1 MAATHKQNSEEHMIE
16 KVNSGGSLVDASED
30 RSVSVSSASVASP
43 LVSDS
48 RGLVEAHAAIE
59 RAIEAASI
67 DGLNVVGFGE
77 VTLAVAWPT
86 DAPTMVIKRLPM
98 FANQARFDAYAALIR
113 ENMAQLAARGVPH
126 VRTEVQSVPAADG
139 GVVGYLVQPFLA
151 PGVLLP
157 DILRDCS
164 EGQARAK
171 LADLVDYVC
180 AAVDQDLGLDAQL
193 PNWAEIDGRLAT
205 LDVSTPF
212 MRDRAGHHRLDLP
225 LLVSIYPALLRHPLA
240 RWVLPGVLD
249 RYHDRR
255 AVLLDVAGNMMRQG
269 LNDRLPIWLEEAN
282 RRLDSPIT
290 EAEVEKY
297 FKSDTGTWA
306 AMQRMRR
313 LDSWWQRKVRRRPY
327 PFLLAPR
334 YDNKIDY
341 STTLGKV

>member
-1 MAATHKQNSEEHMIE
+1 MP
-16 KVNSGGSLVDASED
+16 
-30 RSVSVSSASVASP
+30 SVAA
-43 LVSDS
+43 DS
-48 RGLVEAHAAIE
+48 AQDGQGLAEAHAAIE
-59 RAIEAASI
+59 QAIQGASI

-86 DAPTMVIKRLPM
+86 EGLTMVIKRLPA
-98 FANQARFDAYAALIR
+98 FANRARFDAYAELVT

-126 VRTEVQSVPAADG
+126 VPTEVQCVPAADG

-157 DILRDCS
+157 DVLRDCS
-164 EGQARAK
+164 EGQARAR
-171 LADLVDYVC
+171 LTELVDYVC

-193 PNWAEIDGRLAT
+193 PNWAEVDGRLAT

-212 MRDRAGHHRLDLP
+212 MRDRDGKHRLDVA
-225 LLVSIYPALLRHPLA
+225 LLVSIYPALLRQPLA

-269 LNDRLPIWLEEAN
+269 LRDRLPIWLEEAN
-282 RRLDSPIT
+282 RRLDSSIT
-290 EAEVEKY
+290 EPEVERY
-297 FKSDTGTWA
+297 FKSDTGIWA
-306 AMQRMRR
+306 VMQRLRR
-313 LDSWWQRKVRRRPY
+313 LDSWWQRNVRRRPY